1 MLSLRRIEAPV
12 PVPQWD
18 FGTLGSEAQPESS
31 VDRSREGRKKTKER
45 LEKLGASHGERK
57 AKEAGRAERGK
68 VNTTQGCQGDSP
80 EGCPILELRNT
91 AMEVTC
97 HS

>member
-1 MLSLRRIEAPV
+1 MLTLRRFKAPD
-12 PVPQWD
+12 PVPQCY

-31 VDRSREGRKKTKER
+31 VNRSREGKKKTKDR
-45 LEKLGASHGERK
+45 LEKLGASHGGRK
-57 AKEAGRAERGK
+57 VKEVGRAERGK
-68 VNTTQGCQGDSP
+68 VNTNSPGESP
-80 EGCPILELRNT
+80 ESCPILRLRNT